1 MKNASDPRHQKRI
14 NLVKALFAISFS
26 SKSDIIENKDLIKI
40 QKFIG
45 KIDEYIRKSAQQ
57 FPIDKIAKIDL
68 AILRLS
74 VYELLI
80 EKRVPVKV
88 IIDEAVEIAKTFG
101 GDASPLFINGV
112 LGDLLKK
119 YYAG

>member
-1 MKNASDPRHQKRI
+1 MKNASDPRHLKRI
-14 NLVKALFAISFS
+14 NLVKALFAVSFS
-26 SKSDIIENKDLIKI
+26 SKSDIPRNKDLLSI
-40 QKFIG
+40 QKNLE
-45 KIDEYIRKSAQQ
+45 KIDEYIRESAKQ

-74 VYELLI
+74 AYELLI
-80 EKRVPVKV
+80 ERREPVKV
-88 IIDEAVEIAKTFG
+88 IIDEAVELAKTFG

-119 YYAG
+119 YYA